1 MERLTENAFG
11 VVNLKC
17 ANSRYSFK
25 CGDCEKLDDA
35 VVRLAAYEDIGLMPE
50 YVVDLM
56 GNHAMAICEL
66 AMVPKWIPL
75 TEKLPEQGQE
85 VIVYDGG
92 VQKPKVFA
100 YQFWNKEYDSWAHV
114 THWMPLPQAP
124 SENRPVFEDD
134 THEHS
139 GLVTED

>member
-1 MERLTENAFG
+1 MDEVRDKLVELLQDCDCPYPCKAADHLIANG
-11 VVNLKC
+11 VTV
-17 ANSRYSFK
+17 
-25 CGDCEKLDDA
+25 
-35 VVRLAAYEDIGLMPE
+35 
-50 YVVDLM
+50 
-56 GNHAMAICEL
+56 HQ
-66 AMVPKWIPL
+66 WIPV

-100 YQFWNKEYDSWAHV
+100 YQFWNEEYDSWARV